1 MTTIQSDLIFLAGL
15 RVVILLAG
23 ITGGDDNVAQ

>member
-1 MTTIQSDLIFLAGL
+1 MTLLQSDLIFVAGL
-15 RVVILLAG
+15 CVVIVIAG

>member
-1 MTTIQSDLIFLAGL
+1 MTLLQSDLIFLAGL
-15 RVVILLAG
+15 CVVILLAG